1 MLALLFTASCQDHH
15 WMAYDETDP
24 LPEPGS
30 PEALKQAERNRQ
42 AHTKASQLQLSAPA
56 ATPFKGTIVSGLV
69 NLPAE
74 LAEKALSEWTLYIIA
89 RPLDGG
95 APLAAAK
102 AESVKFPF
110 NFRLNE
116 RNIMMGAPTKGMKLR
131 IEAMLDSDGD
141 PITKS
146 PGDLFGRLEGDA
158 ILGTEN
164 VVITL
169 RKKSS

>member
-1 MLALLFTASCQDHH
+1 
-15 WMAYDETDP
+15 MAYDESNP

-30 PEALKQAERNRQ
+30 PEALAQAEKNRK
-42 AHTKASQLQLSAPA
+42 AHTKASQFQLDKPA
-56 ATPFKGTIVSGLV
+56 GAAFKGTIVSGMV
-69 NLPAE
+69 NLPEE
-74 LAEKALSEWTLYIIA
+74 LAEKALAEWTLYIIA

-102 AESVKFPF
+102 AVEVKFPF
-110 NFRLNE
+110 NFRLDE
-116 RNIMMGAPTKGMKLR
+116 RNIMVGGPTEGMKLR

-158 ILGTEN
+158 VLGAEN